1 MTRGTSQRAPC
12 ALQDSHSRSQ
22 WRLADLKWDLIQ
34 FDNPFWNRWGS
45 EPRNRNNLMAEDGD
59 TTWCFSVPFVMCE
72 INPVELVWFMSRWY
86 KSFFCFFLQIT
97 IRLIPAPAPSLAGL
111 SSTGPL
117 EWTGPPPEA
126 WCSLWPV
133 REKPRLQPLSSGRG
147 WTVATTT

>member
-22 WRLADLKWDLIQ
+22 WRPANLKWDLIQ

-86 KSFFCFFLQIT
+86 KSFLFFFCKWQSGSSLHLHLLLQDFLQLGHWSGPA
-97 IRLIPAPAPSLAGL
+97 RL
-111 SSTGPL
+111 
-117 EWTGPPPEA
+117 
-126 WCSLWPV
+126 
-133 REKPRLQPLSSGRG
+133 RKPDAACDQCGRNPG
-147 WTVATTT
+147 YSRSVVCWTVATTM